1 MSTIELG
8 PGTVL
13 LHYRLLEPLG
23 EGGMGVV
30 WKAVDTALDR
40 EVAIKVLP
48 AAFAADPGRLTRF
61 EREAKLLASLSHPNI
76 AAIYGFHEAEGVRF
90 LAMELVRGT
99 TLTEEISRGLTPMRV
114 VELAATIAD
123 GLAAAHREHVTHRD
137 LKPDNIMIDRD
148 GRPKILDFGLAKL
161 GSEATSDDAETAL
174 RDATITRQGTVLGTV
189 AYMSPEQAQGRS
201 VGPRSDIFSLGIVL
215 YEMTT
220 GKRPFTGDNSVSII
234 TSILRDTP
242 EPVTRVVRTAPTPL
256 GDIIRRC
263 LEKNPEDRYDD
274 ASGVRDDLVTLRD
287 QLVSDPGRIRLG
299 APRSKRALIAAAAV
313 LVLLL
318 GLVGNWWFRREA
330 KQRWVD
336 EEGLPRLEAMV
347 DSIQGLQEGRESW
360 DSFVLARQIE
370 EISPAHPL
378 VERLRSRFSREIAI
392 NSEPAG
398 AKVFAR
404 FYDDPDTE
412 PLFIGTTPI
421 ETIHY
426 PLGITRIR
434 FEIDGRR
441 PVDDVVWNL
450 GYFAG
455 DEIDVQF
462 ADDTSVPTDMA
473 YVPPGEFGMFMPG
486 LDHLDPEPTTAF
498 LMDRHEVTNA
508 EFKRFVDAGGYTKRD
523 YWTEPFRDGER
534 EIAFEEAMSRFTDRT
549 GRPGPATWE
558 VGVYPTGQ
566 DEHPVSGVSWY
577 EAAAYAEWAGK
588 RLPTIFHW
596 NRVAYTVASS
606 RIVPLA
612 NLGASAPVPV
622 GSSRSENRFGVTD
635 LAGNVREWVWNE
647 SDRQG
652 RFILGGGWN
661 DPDYA
666 FVDAYAQPAFD
677 RSVTNGFRCIRLL
690 EDEPH
695 IAILE
700 RSIAL
705 PFRDFFAET
714 PVADD
719 VFAQFVRQFAYDKTP
734 LNAKIED
741 ERPVEGGTRQKITFD
756 AAYGDERMMAYL
768 FLPDAGRPPF
778 QTVVVFPGSGSIGM
792 KSSDSL
798 ELGRVD
804 FLLRGGRAV
813 IWPIYKST
821 YERGD
826 DLSSDYPEET
836 TFYKDHVIMWGKD
849 LARSIDYLETRED
862 VDSDRIAY
870 YGLSWGAAMGAILP
884 AIEPRI
890 RTNILYVAGMTF
902 QRALPE
908 ADQINYVTRVRQPT
922 LILNG
927 ELDFFFPTET
937 SQKPLFELLGTPPKD
952 KKRLVYPG
960 GHSVPRIEMVRE
972 SLQWLDHYLGPVS
985 SSG

>member
-1 MSTIELG
+1 MSNIELEQG
-8 PGTVL
+8 ATL
-13 LHYRLLEPLG
+13 LHYRLVERLG

-40 EVAIKVLP
+40 EVAIKILP
-48 AAFAADPGRLTRF
+48 AAFAADPGRLMRF
-61 EREAKLLASLSHPNI
+61 EREAKLLASLNHPNI
-76 AAIYGFHEAEGVRF
+76 AAIYGFHETNGVRF

-99 TLTEEISRGLTPMRV
+99 TLTEEIARGLTPMRV
-114 VELAATIAD
+114 VELAAPIAD

-161 GSEATSDDAETAL
+161 GSDATTEDAETAL
-174 RDATITRQGTVLGTV
+174 RDAMVTREGTVLGTV

-201 VGPRSDIFSLGIVL
+201 VGPSSDIFSLGIVL

-220 GKRPFTGDNSVSII
+220 GKRPFRGDDSVSII
-234 TSILRDTP
+234 ASILRDTP
-242 EPVTRVVRTAPTPL
+242 EPVTTTVPTAPTPL
-256 GDIIRRC
+256 DGIVRRC
-263 LEKNPEDRYDD
+263 LEKNPGDRYDD
-274 ASGVRDDLVTLRD
+274 GSGVRDDLVALRN
-287 QLVSDPGRIRLG
+287 QLLSDPRRVPVG
-299 APRSKRALIAAAAV
+299 ASRSRGTALVAAAV
-313 LVLLL
+313 VIVLLGGLL
-318 GLVGNWWFRREA
+318 GYWWLERGA
-330 KQRWVD
+330 KQRWVR
-336 EEGLPRLEAMV
+336 EEALPRLEATV

-360 DSFVLARQIE
+360 DAFVLARQIE
-370 EISPAHPL
+370 EISPDDPL
-378 VERLRSRFSREIAI
+378 VDRLRPSFSREITI

-412 PLFIGTTPI
+412 PLLIGTTPL
-421 ETIHY
+421 ENVEY

-434 FEIDGRR
+434 FEIEGRR
-441 PVDDVVWNL
+441 PVENIVWNL
-450 GYFAG
+450 GYFTG
-455 DEIDVQF
+455 DEIDAYFV
-462 ADDTSVPTDMA
+462 DESNVPADMA
-473 YVPPGEFGMFMPG
+473 YVPAGEFVMFVPG
-486 LDHLDPEPTTAF
+486 LDHLDAEPTTAF

-508 EFKRFVDAGGYTKRD
+508 EFKQFVDAGGYTNPD
-523 YWTEPFRDGER
+523 YWKQPFVDQGR
-534 EIAFEEAMSRFTDRT
+534 ELGFDEAVARFTDRA

-558 VGVYPTGQ
+558 VGAFPSGQ
-566 DEHPVSGVSWY
+566 DDHPVSGISWY

-606 RIVPLA
+606 RIVPMA
-612 NLGASAPVPV
+612 NLQADGPVAV
-622 GSSRSENRFGVTD
+622 GTSRSDNRYGVTD

-647 SDRQG
+647 SDRHG

-666 FVDAYAQPAFD
+666 FIDAYAQPAFD
-677 RSVTNGFRCIRLL
+677 RSATNGFRCIRLL
-690 EDEPH
+690 EEEPR
-695 IAILE
+695 IATLE

-714 PVADD
+714 PVPDD
-719 VFAQFVRQFAYDKTP
+719 VFAQYLRQFAYDRTP
-734 LNAKIED
+734 LEANVED
-741 ERPVEGGTRQKITFD
+741 ERAITGGTRQKITFD

-768 FLPDAGRPPF
+768 FLPDAGSPPY
-778 QTVVVFPGSGSIGM
+778 QVVVVFPGSGSIGT
-792 KSSDSL
+792 KSSESL
-798 ELGRVD
+798 DLGRID
-804 FLLRGGRAV
+804 FVLRGGRAV
-813 IWPIYKST
+813 LWPIYKST

-849 LARSIDYLETRED
+849 LSRSIDYLETRED
-862 VDSDRIAY
+862 IDSDRIAY

-890 RTNILYVAGMTF
+890 RTNILYVAGMNF

-908 ADQINYVTRVRQPT
+908 VDQINYVTRVRQPT

-937 SQKPLFELLGTPPKD
+937 SQKPLFELLGTPAED

-960 GHSVPRIEMVRE
+960 GHSVPRIEMIKE
-972 SLQWLDHYLGPVS
+972 SLQWLDRYLGPVEP
-985 SSG
+985 